1 MSLKAFAGGGCD
13 STQPYTDKFDGV
25 ALAQHL
31 GAHLH
36 NGHPTV
42 GHDMSSP
49 NVGGPQD
56 QNIDPAIAGPGM
68 IMANAGD
75 GGPDE
80 NGIDMKKGGKRELS
94 TSKRAAQNRAAQVRS
109 FTTLF

>member
-1 MSLKAFAGGGCD
+1 MIIQA
-13 STQPYTDKFDGV
+13 DKMIV
-25 ALAQHL
+25 TALAQHL

-49 NVGGPQD
+49 SVGGPHD

-68 IMANAGD
+68 ISTSAGES
-75 GGPDE
+75 GPDE
-80 NGIDMKKGGKRELS
+80 NGIDTKRGGKRELS
-94 TSKRAAQNRAAQVRS
+94 TSKRAAQNRAAQVRNLYQT
-109 FTTLF
+109 FLIFQI